1 MMFDDSS
8 YKKTG
13 RLFAESVENLS
24 RQFSGSWDD
33 RVHESFQNYLR
44 FCGQQCQEVASIVKE
59 ISGVCEDLNALRADS
74 IISDAEMYS
83 SNAEERYG
91 KSKH

>member
-1 MMFDDSS
+1 MFDDSS

-33 RVHESFQNYLR
+33 KVFESFQNYLR
-44 FCGQQCQEVASIVKE
+44 FCSQQCQEVESIVKE
-59 ISGVCEDLNALRADS
+59 ISGVCEDLNDLRADS

-83 SNAEERYG
+83 SNVEGRYG
-91 KSKH
+91 KGKN

>member
-1 MMFDDSS
+1 MFDDSS

-33 RVHESFQNYLR
+33 KVFESFQSYLR
-44 FCGQQCQEVASIVKE
+44 FCSQQCKEVESIVKE
-59 ISGVCEDLNALRADS
+59 ISGVCEDLNDLRADS

-83 SNAEERYG
+83 SNVEGRYG
-91 KSKH
+91 KGKN

>member
-1 MMFDDSS
+1 MRFDDSS

-33 RVHESFQNYLR
+33 GVHESFQSYLR

-59 ISGVCEDLNALRADS
+59 VSGICEDLNELQADA
-74 IISDAEMYS
+74 IISDSELCS
-83 SNAEERYG
+83 RNLEERNG
-91 KSKH
+91 QSKH